1 MIDVLFLLLS
11 QASHPP
17 GEERVRLFLAAHCQE
32 MLDRHRQYV
41 VEHLDDMPEVKDWTW
56 SPA

>member
-1 MIDVLFLLLS
+1 MSRYHLCLDALRWSRRAVEGSEVL
-11 QASHPP
+11 
-17 GEERVRLFLAAHCQE
+17 ERHCRE
-32 MLDRHRQYV
+32 MLERHHEYV